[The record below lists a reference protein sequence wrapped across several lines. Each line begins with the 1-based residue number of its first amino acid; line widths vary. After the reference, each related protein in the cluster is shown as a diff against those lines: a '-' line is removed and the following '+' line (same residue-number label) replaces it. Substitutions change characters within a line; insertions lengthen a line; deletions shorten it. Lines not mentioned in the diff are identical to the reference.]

1 MIYPP
6 APTTTHQQ
14 PKPFF
19 KKPIYENLW
28 PLSDGNVRN
37 LNRRPAIAKKRF
49 YTWPSTL
56 FLVHTPEMVLKSC
69 NENEPF
75 ILCETSLVLK
85 KDKCLSVENILKEIK
100 ELITSITVIL

>member
-37 LNRRPAIAKKRF
+37 LNRRPAIAKKLF

-56 FLVHTPEMVLKSC
+56 FLLHTPEMVLKSC
-69 NENEPF
+69 SVNEP
-75 ILCETSLVLK
+75 LYYAKLV
-85 KDKCLSVENILKEIK
+85 
-100 ELITSITVIL
+100 